1 MLGKTVGKTTARRVV
16 AAVLAAGAVT
26 TSGVSPAV
34 PASAAPAGSWRADL
48 SHVDGDDVN
57 VEAAGD
63 ALTLKDSA
71 WHRTDLLTAGSQGYL
86 VSAAKQLASPANRVT
101 TNVAADLP
109 KGTDVQIDVRGRAGS
124 DDWTEW
130 TPVGAQAASFG
141 RAVSVVQARISL
153 SSTTDGVRPTVRE
166 VDLTGT
172 LAPQADALAATTP
185 LTYTIYATREGLTGH
200 TTANGH
206 VITANDHFVALP
218 SGKATSPKG
227 TGNYTVKVC
236 RTDGSRCE
244 YAPVWDVGPWNTKDD
259 YWNPA
264 SVRSEYQDLP
274 QGQPEAYAAYHN
286 HYNGG
291 KDDLGYTVGNPA
303 GIDLADGVFNS
314 GLGLADNG
322 NVKVTYLWTGSAA
335 ATGVVSTAGDP
346 MNVRASASTTAAVK
360 GLAANYAKVDIEC
373 YVNGSSVT
381 GTFGTS
387 TIWDR
392 IGPDNFISDAYVKTG
407 SDLPVAPLCS

>member
-1 MLGKTVGKTTARRVV
+1 MGKTVGKTTVRRTV
-16 AAVLAAGAVT
+16 AALLAAGAVT
-26 TSGVSPAV
+26 TSGVAL
-34 PASAAPAGSWRADL
+34 AAPAGAATGGTWRADL
-48 SHVDGDDVN
+48 AHVDGDDVN
-57 VEAAGD
+57 VEAVGS

-86 VSAAKQLASPANRVT
+86 ISAARQLASPVNRVT
-101 TNVAADLP
+101 TNVVADLP
-109 KGTDVQIDVRGRAGS
+109 KGTDVQVEVRGRTGA

-130 TPVGAQAASFG
+130 TPAGAQAAAF
-141 RAVSVVQARISL
+141 AHPVSVVQTRISL

-166 VDLTGT
+166 VDLSATT
-172 LAPQADALAATTP
+172 AADARANAAAATTP

-206 VITANDHFVALP
+206 VIASNDHFVALP
-218 SGKATSPKG
+218 SGKALSPKG
-227 TGNYTVKVC
+227 TGNYTVRVC
-236 RTDGSRCE
+236 KTDGSRCE

-264 SVRSEYQDLP
+264 SIRSEYKDLP

-286 HYNGG
+286 GYNGG

-335 ATGVVSTAGDP
+335 ATGIVTTAGDP
-346 MNVRASASTTAAVK
+346 MNVRASGSTSAAVK
-360 GLAANYAKVDIEC
+360 GLAANYAKVNIEC
-373 YVNGSSVT
+373 YVNGDPVT

-407 SDLPVAPLCS
+407 SDDPVAPLC